1 MRYGSLYAELH
12 LCWYVQKNYEILK
25 ISKIPNILRLYEI
38 LWSYN
43 IQLYEHNESQ
53 KNTILKA
60 KELCREDEMFTG
72 I

>member
-1 MRYGSLYAELH
+1 MVVCMQNYIFVGMYKEIMIFFFLNTEYSLT
-12 LCWYVQKNYEILK
+12 LCNTVLC
-25 ISKIPNILRLYEI
+25 
-38 LWSYN
+38 SYY

-72 I
+72 L